1 MDNNPIN
8 NDQASTKKEQ
18 REQWEA
24 EKIDFARQVLAQAL
38 EFMRKDNEV
47 IGHFAQVTNSLSSFV
62 DENPQRFW
70 SDQIG
75 ADIEA
80 KAAINQNGGV
90 VLPQGVFGDLFD
102 LIKQVILE
110 DKKFFLELIKDIF
123 KV

>member
-1 MDNNPIN
+1 MGVRK
-8 NDQASTKKEQ
+8 TE
-18 REQWEA
+18 
-24 EKIDFARQVLAQAL
+24 FARQVLAQAL

-47 IGHFAQVTNSLSSFV
+47 IGHFARVTSSLSSFV

-75 ADIEA
+75 ADLEA
-80 KAAINQNGGV
+80 KALINQNGGV
-90 VLPQGVFGDLFD
+90 ALPQGVFGDLFD

-123 KV
+123 KI